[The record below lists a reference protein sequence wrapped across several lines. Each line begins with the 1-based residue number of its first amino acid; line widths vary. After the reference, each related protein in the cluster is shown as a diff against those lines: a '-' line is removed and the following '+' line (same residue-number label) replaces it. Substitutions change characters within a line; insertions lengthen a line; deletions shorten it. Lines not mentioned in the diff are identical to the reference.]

1 MCTTPIDYF
10 FNLEETVMMTRW
22 LQQRGLIRQF
32 PQPADKRLNWHH
44 LPTNQPP
51 QANPRNTL
59 LLNQVPSGWGDQRST
74 YDIEDNKTQKII
86 VWPEC
91 QPSQRLL
98 RTFVLA
104 RNCHGESAQSHW
116 WSLIKLSF
124 NLFSFKWIANMLFL
138 VSPYCRKA
146 VISYFCKSFIT
157 TSYSSV

>member
-1 MCTTPIDYF
+1 MVYWNHLLDQPYVISQPFAGPPLCNTVIIWRNPHYRWLRHMCTTPIDNF

-98 RTFVLA
+98 STFVLA
-104 RNCHGESAQSHW
+104 RNCHGECS
-116 WSLIKLSF
+116 
-124 NLFSFKWIANMLFL
+124 
-138 VSPYCRKA
+138 
-146 VISYFCKSFIT
+146 IT
-157 TSYSSV
+157 LMIID